1 MSEISTD
8 YLVVG
13 AGATAM
19 AFVDTL
25 LDHTNATI
33 TLVDKRDVPGGHWND
48 AYPFVQLH
56 QPSSFYGVASKE
68 LSSFNVDKSGFN
80 RGLEELASG
89 QSIVAYFHDVMERK
103 FLPSGRIKFLPMC
116 EYGDG
121 RLNSSFSGKQIE
133 VRIKRKLVD
142 ASYTEN
148 SIPLT
153 HSRKFHVAS
162 GVACIPPNDLPRNV
176 RAYSHFTVL
185 GAGKTAIDVVLWL
198 LSRGADQEQI
208 RWIVP
213 RDPWLTNRISV
224 QPGGAFFF
232 DGLGGYAAQLE
243 ALSAAATVD
252 EVAQMMETAGVWM
265 RLSAEVRPDMMH
277 GPTVSLLEMEALR
290 GIEDVVRLGRVKSI
304 DATRMQLDDGKLP
317 ALPGSLYV
325 DCTASAFPTGKCK
338 PIFENARITP
348 QMIRMYQP
356 TFSAAVLARIEALG
370 YETDQ
375 NNALAAPIPM
385 TDSVADWIEG
395 QCITLRNAAKWTEI
409 EPLADWIKFC
419 RLDGYRRT
427 ILEADKDDPKV
438 RELLGKIRTLTPKAV
453 ENASRLVN

>member
-25 LDHTNATI
+25 LDHTDATI

-48 AYPFVQLH
+48 AYPFVRLH

-103 FLPSGRIKFLPMC
+103 FLPSGRIRFLPMC
-116 EYGDG
+116 EYADG
-121 RLNSSFSGKQIE
+121 RLNSSFSGKQID

-162 GVACIPPNDLPRNV
+162 GVACIPPNDLPRNA

-185 GAGKTAIDVVLWL
+185 GAGKTAIDALLWL
-198 LSRGADQEQI
+198 LSRGAAQEQI

-213 RDPWLTNRISV
+213 RDPWLTNRINF

-232 DGLGGYAAQLE
+232 DGLGGYAAQLQ
-243 ALSAAATVD
+243 ALSTAATVD
-252 EVAQMMETAGVWM
+252 EVAHMIEEAGIWM
-265 RLSAEVRPDMMH
+265 RLSAEVRPQMMH
-277 GPTVSLLEMEALR
+277 GATVSRLEMEALR
-290 GIEDVVRLGRVKSI
+290 GVTDVVRLGRVKNI
-304 DATRMQLDDGKLP
+304 DAARIHLDQGDLT
-317 ALPGSLYV
+317 ASPGSLYV
-325 DCTASAFPTGKCK
+325 DCTASAFPTGKWK
-338 PIFENARITP
+338 PIFEDYRITP

-370 YETDQ
+370 YETDE
-375 NNALAAPIPM
+375 NNALAAPVPM
-385 TDSVADWIEG
+385 TDTVADWVEG
-395 QCITLRNAAKWTEI
+395 QCITLCNAAKWTEI
-409 EPLADWIKFC
+409 EPLAEWIKSC

-427 ILEADKDDPKV
+427 ILEADMSDPKV
-438 RELLGKIRTLTPKAV
+438 RDLLGNINTLMPKAV
-453 ENASRLVN
+453 ENAKRLVN